1 MNLSIENFEL
11 FPQHMGNVVLR

>member
-1 MNLSIENFEL
+1 MNLSTENFEL